1 MGPTPAEADTLE
13 LGRRLDALHQLLYTR
28 GGIRPSNAAVEEL
41 TKVLLLCIAA
51 QRYPNLEVG
60 GHGTL
65 AEVLNPERV
74 RVLEDLR
81 SLKEA
86 FGKVNALPELGG
98 RVPGGTIQSVWPADE
113 PLRITRGDVAAEAID
128 ILQSIPLGLGN
139 SVDVAGTAFDV
150 FLRGRYEHAGGL
162 GTYLTPHSVVQAM
175 VEIGFELIDPFSQWD
190 GRSPVMGDPCC
201 GSGRFLIGMIEHAL
215 GLARADEASLHE
227 AVVGAD
233 QSAASVAMAR
243 VNLLAYG
250 LPPADVFTVDDSIT
264 DSSLDRLRGGLR
276 LILTN
281 PPFGDGKYD
290 SREGI
295 RRAASQLPGVSAKS
309 RTDPALAF
317 VARCVDLLA
326 PDGVAGIILP
336 DGVADGPHVR
346 ELLLGDERLVD
357 AVRLEGVVSLPSATF
372 APAGTMAKT
381 SVVFLRRARSNDARV
396 FLARA
401 DHVGHVMK
409 QGAVATDPE
418 GDDLPGLSDVV
429 RGVIGARGDVDDAG
443 GRVVSIEPSLL
454 TSLDASSIDG
464 DAIRARQDATA
475 AGGREL
481 SEVLRGSK
489 KRRAPFEDGVPF
501 VSVLHVDELGNVDW
515 VQAQSYRPTT
525 PGIAARGGQILVSLL
540 NPSKFR
546 ATVIPDACTVVHCS
560 PEFGVF
566 DAVIDPY
573 AALALLQHPL
583 VRAQI
588 APLGRG
594 TSSSRRR
601 IESGDVLRL
610 VAPSFDDDWVDKTG
624 AAVSEALA
632 VTAGARSR
640 LRAAYSSYDN

>member
-1 MGPTPAEADTLE
+1 MGQTLAEADTLE

-51 QRYPNLEVG
+51 QRYPALKVG
-60 GHGTL
+60 DHGTL
-65 AEVLNPERV
+65 TEVLDPSRV
-74 RVLEDLR
+74 RGLEDLW

-86 FGKVNALPELGG
+86 FGQVNALPDLGG
-98 RVPGGTIQSVWPADE
+98 RVPDGTIQPVWPTDE
-113 PLRITRGDVAAEAID
+113 PLRITRGDVAAEALD
-128 ILQSIPLGLGN
+128 ILQSIPLGLGG

-162 GTYLTPHSVVQAM
+162 GTYLTPNSVVHAM
-175 VEIGFELIDPFSQWD
+175 VQIGFELIDPFEGWD

-215 GLARADEASLHE
+215 RGAQVDESLLHE
-227 AVVGAD
+227 TIVGAD
-233 QSAASVAMAR
+233 QSASSVAMAR

-250 LPPADVFTVDDSIT
+250 LPPAEVFTVDDSIT
-264 DSSLDRLRGGLR
+264 SPSLDRLRGRLR
-276 LILTN
+276 LVLTN

-290 SREGI
+290 SPEGI
-295 RRAASQLPGVSAKS
+295 RRAAAQLPGVSSKA

-317 VARCVDLLA
+317 LARCIDLLA

-336 DGVADGPHVR
+336 DGVADGGHVR
-346 ELLLGDERLVD
+346 ALLLGDERLVD

-381 SVVFLRRARSNDARV
+381 SVIFLRRARARGTRV

-409 QGAVATDPE
+409 QGTVASDPE
-418 GDDLPGLSDVV
+418 GDDLPRLSAVV
-429 RGVIGARGDVDDAG
+429 REAIASCADDFDSAD
-443 GRVVSIEPSLL
+443 RVLFVEPTLL

-464 DAIRARQDATA
+464 DAIRARHDAAA
-475 AGGREL
+475 AGGL
-481 SEVLRGSK
+481 EVSQFLQASK
-489 KRRAPFEDGVPF
+489 KRRAALQDGVPF

-515 VQAQSYRPTT
+515 VQAENYRPTT
-525 PGIAARGGQILVSLL
+525 PGIVAHAGQLLVSLL

-546 ATVIPDACTVVHCS
+546 ATVIADGYAVVQAS
-560 PEFGVF
+560 AEFGVF
-566 DAVIDPY
+566 DSAIDPY

-601 IESGDVLRL
+601 IEAGEVVRL
-610 VAPSFDDDWVDKTG
+610 VAPPYDQDWVDKTG
-624 AAVSEALA
+624 TIVSEALA
-632 VTAGARSR
+632 ATAEARLR
-640 LRAAYSSYDN
+640 LRAAYSSYDD

>member
-1 MGPTPAEADTLE
+1 MGQTLAEADTLE

-41 TKVLLLCIAA
+41 TKLLLLCIAA
-51 QRYPNLEVG
+51 QRYPMLEVG
-60 GHGTL
+60 DHGTI
-65 AEVLNPERV
+65 AEVLSPDRV

-86 FGKVNALPELGG
+86 FGQVNALPELGG
-98 RVPGGTIQSVWPADE
+98 RVPDGTIQSVWPADE

-128 ILQSIPLGLGN
+128 ILQSIPLGLGS

-175 VEIGFELIDPFSQWD
+175 VEIGFELIDPFHEWD
-190 GRSPVMGDPCC
+190 GRAPVMGDPCC

-215 GLARADEASLHE
+215 GNARADEASLHE
-227 AVVGAD
+227 AIVGAD
-233 QSAASVAMAR
+233 QSASSVAMAR

-250 LPPADVFTVDDSIT
+250 LPPAEVFTVDDSIT
-264 DSSLDRLRGGLR
+264 DSSLDRLRGRLR

-290 SREGI
+290 SAEGI
-295 RRAASQLPGVSAKS
+295 RRAASQLPGVSTKS

-326 PDGVAGIILP
+326 PGGVAGVILP
-336 DGVADGPHVR
+336 DGVADGPHIR
-346 ELLLGDERLVD
+346 ELLIGDERLID

-381 SVVFLRRARSNDARV
+381 SVVFLRRAQSDGARV

-409 QGAVATDPE
+409 QGTVATDPD
-418 GDDLPGLSDVV
+418 GDDLPILSALVREVV
-429 RGVIGARGDVDDAG
+429 ATGADDFDSAD
-443 GRVVSIEPSLL
+443 RVLFVEPTLL

-464 DAIRARQDATA
+464 DAIRARHGAAA
-475 AGGREL
+475 AGGP
-481 SEVLRGSK
+481 EVSQFLRASK
-489 KRRAPFEDGVPF
+489 KRRAPFEDGLPF

-525 PGIAARGGQILVSLL
+525 PGIAARSGQILVSLL

-546 ATVIPDACTVVHCS
+546 ATVVPDAYEVVHCS

-601 IESGDVLRL
+601 IDSGDVLRL
-610 VAPSFDDDWVDKTG
+610 VAPAFDDDWVDKTG
-624 AAVSEALA
+624 SVVSEALA
-632 VTAGARSR
+632 VTAEARSR
-640 LRAAYSSYDN
+640 LRAAYGSSDS

>member
-1 MGPTPAEADTLE
+1 MGQTLPEADTLE

-51 QRYPNLEVG
+51 QRYPSLEVG
-60 GHGTL
+60 EYGTL
-65 AEVLNPERV
+65 ADVLDPNRV
-74 RVLEDLR
+74 RDLDDLR

-86 FGKVNALPELGG
+86 FGRVNALPDLGG
-98 RVPGGTIQSVWPADE
+98 RVPDGTIQSVWPTDE
-113 PLRITRGDVAAEAID
+113 PLRITRGDVAAEALD
-128 ILQSIPLGLGN
+128 ILQSIPLGLGS

-175 VEIGFELIDPFSQWD
+175 VEIGFQLINPFDGWD
-190 GRSPVMGDPCC
+190 GLSPVMGDPCC
-201 GSGRFLIGMIEHAL
+201 GSGRFLIGMIEQAL
-215 GLARADEASLHE
+215 GHSLVDESLLHE

-233 QSAASVAMAR
+233 QSASSVAMAR

-250 LPPADVFTVDDSIT
+250 LPPAEVFTVDDSIT
-264 DSSLDRLRGGLR
+264 DTSLDRLRGRLR

-290 SREGI
+290 SPEGI
-295 RRAASQLPGVSAKS
+295 RRAASQLAGVSSKA

-317 VARCVDLLA
+317 LARCVDLLA
-326 PDGVAGIILP
+326 PDGVAGVILP
-336 DGVADGPHVR
+336 DGVADGAHVR

-381 SVVFLRRARSNDARV
+381 SVIFLRRARATGARV

-409 QGAVATDPE
+409 QGSVATDPD
-418 GDDLPGLSDVV
+418 GDDLPSLSTVV
-429 RGVIGARGDVDDAG
+429 RNAIATGADDYDSADN
-443 GRVVSIEPSLL
+443 VLFVEPTLL

-464 DAIRARQDATA
+464 DALRARHDATA
-475 AGGREL
+475 AGGL
-481 SEVLRGSK
+481 EVSQFLRASK
-489 KRRAPFEDGVPF
+489 KRRVPFQDGVPF

-515 VQAQSYRPTT
+515 VQSQSYRPTT
-525 PGIAARGGQILVSLL
+525 PGIAAQSGQILVSLL

-546 ATVIPDACTVVHCS
+546 ATVVPDAYEVVHCS

-566 DAVIDPY
+566 DAVINPY
-573 AALALLQHPL
+573 AALALLQHPH

-601 IESGDVLRL
+601 IDSGDVLRL
-610 VAPSFDDDWVDKTG
+610 VAPPFDDDWVDKTG
-624 AAVSEALA
+624 SVVSEALA
-632 VTAGARSR
+632 VTAEARSR
-640 LRAAYSSYDN
+640 LRASYGSPDS